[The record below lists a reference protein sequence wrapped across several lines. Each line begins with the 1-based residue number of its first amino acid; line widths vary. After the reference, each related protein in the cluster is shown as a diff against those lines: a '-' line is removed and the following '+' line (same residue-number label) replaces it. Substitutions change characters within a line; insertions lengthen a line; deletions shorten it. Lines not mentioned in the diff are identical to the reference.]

1 VSTVKVATRVFAG
14 FLAVVFLTVLVSVI
28 GWQSLEQSNS
38 GFLIERTGLSA
49 AVRLGQTVKTEMHG
63 RLTGDPNATER
74 VRNGLADIERTLAG
88 LAERPN
94 LRQPVAAA
102 QQAIETYR
110 DNHDAFLTSAQAVRD
125 TEAQV
130 VTLDA
135 ELGQVIAG
143 VVDNRA
149 TRLEEARNSA
159 HAAMEKRNQAE
170 ALEDALHAV
179 NQGLSSSTNALERYL
194 SQNTEGRSELA
205 GAEIKALATMVER
218 LIKADPNGTMVDNP
232 NGTMVNH
239 AALTEAV
246 SQLSA
251 TFEALDAASAEDR
264 ALQDEHV
271 SVMAALD
278 ASSAIL
284 AGQIADHYHD
294 AAANLES
301 VRATGAPPAAL
312 LAMTDQVLRLAS
324 LSALARQLQAGQ
336 QAFMRTGD
344 LKQAE
349 TMATQAATLRNA
361 LQDLTATGAAD
372 GHITGGRMTDM
383 AALHGHTLTQ
393 AVRVVTDLHAAS
405 QTRADRMDDT
415 MRALKSLRGKLTT
428 TEFASSDLS
437 EKALRGTTDSFLALD
452 AAQDT
457 IRAAQRLTVAAAN
470 AKSMMFRFV
479 DKPEHGDADAV
490 RAVLAEV
497 EARHADL
504 IAKIKETQPWQV
516 AKLEEA
522 FGGRVA
528 ALGLLFE
535 TLVDAA
541 ETIRRADE
549 GMEAARSALEQA
561 LETANGAAQNA
572 ASAERTFAK
581 GLLVGGGAL
590 AFVLGVAVA
599 LLIGRSISRPINDI
613 TEAMKRLAD
622 NDLTVDVP
630 GRNRRDEI
638 GHMAAAVEV
647 FKDNSQKIEWLQAK
661 QAVEARRNE
670 RRVKAEMMAL
680 TNALD
685 EEVRAAVSTVE
696 EQARIMHDAAV
707 DMTAAVNQTEHRSG
721 AASEASRDAAS
732 NVDAVAAAAEQMAAS
747 IREISRQVSS
757 ASDIASRAAQQAQTT
772 NARIQGLAKAAD
784 QIGEVVSLINDI
796 ANQTNLLALNATIE
810 AARAG
815 DAGKGFAVV
824 ASEVKSL
831 ASQTAKATGEIGTE
845 IGSMQSATR
854 NAVQAIQGIV
864 AVITEINDIT
874 TAVSAAV
881 EEQTASTGEIS
892 QGAVQAARSTQ
903 DASDNIGEVS
913 SSAKLTGTR
922 ARDVQSA
929 AEDVRER
936 VQHMLTALDRIIRAG
951 NDQDRDHHTLHAVNL
966 RVTIDH
972 GDDQGQPGLMHSL
985 MHTLAPSGLATLDRA
1000 VMGQRGQTMTI
1011 DIPGLG
1017 RWPASLVARTGRATH
1032 VRIDV
1037 PEDNMGDL
1045 ETFLQRHTEKPVAP
1059 LKLAA

>member
-1 VSTVKVATRVFAG
+1 VRVATRVFAG
-14 FLAVVFLTVLVSVI
+14 FLAVVCLTVLVSVI

-38 GFLIERTGLSA
+38 GFLIERAGLSA

-74 VRNGLADIERTLAG
+74 VRDGLADIEQTLAS

-110 DNHDAFLTSAQAVRD
+110 NNHDAFLASAQAVQD

-149 TRLEEARNSA
+149 ARLEEARSGA

-194 SQNTEGRSELA
+194 SENTEGRSKLA

-264 ALQDEHV
+264 ALQDERF

-284 AGQIADHYHD
+284 ADQIADHYHD

-301 VRATGAPPAAL
+301 VRATGAPPVAL
-312 LAMTDQVLRLAS
+312 LAMTDRVLQLAD
-324 LSALARQLQAGQ
+324 LSALARRLQAAQ
-336 QAFMRTGD
+336 HSFRHTND
-344 LKQAE
+344 LEQAE
-349 TMATQAATLRNA
+349 TMATQAAALRDA
-361 LQDLTATGAAD
+361 LRDLTATGAMD
-372 GHITGGRMTDM
+372 ERMTDM

-437 EKALRGTTDSFLALD
+437 EKALRGTTESFVALD

-470 AKSMMFRFV
+470 AKSMMFRFI
-479 DKPEHGDADAV
+479 DKPDHVDADAV

-504 IAKIKETQPWQV
+504 IAKIKETHPWQV
-516 AKLEEA
+516 APLEEA

-541 ETIRRADE
+541 DTIQRADE
-549 GMEAARSALEQA
+549 GMEAARVALEQA

-622 NDLTVDVP
+622 NDLAVDVP

-647 FKDNSQKIEWLQAK
+647 FKDNSRKIEWLQAR

-670 RRVKAEMMAL
+670 RQVKAEMVAL

-685 EEVRAAVSTVE
+685 EEIRAAVSTVE

-707 DMTAAVNQTEHRSG
+707 DMTAAVNHTEHRAG
-721 AASEASRDAAS
+721 AASEASRDAAD

-757 ASDIASRAAQQAQTT
+757 ASDTASRAAQQAQTT

-831 ASQTAKATGEIGTE
+831 ASQTAKATGEIGSE
-845 IGSMQSATR
+845 IGGMQSATR
-854 NAVQAIQGIV
+854 DAVEAIQDIV
-864 AVITEINDIT
+864 AVIAEINDIT

-892 QGAVQAARSTQ
+892 RGAVQAARSTQ
-903 DASDNIGEVS
+903 DASENIGEVS

-922 ARDVQSA
+922 ARDVQNT

-966 RVTIDH
+966 KVTIDL
-972 GDDQGQPGLMHSL
+972 GDGRDQPGLIHA
-985 MHTLAPSGLATLDRA
+985 LAPSGLATLDRT
-1000 VMGQRGQTMTI
+1000 VTGQRGQAMTI

-1017 RWPASLVARTGRATH
+1017 RWPASLVACTGHATH

-1037 PEDNMGDL
+1037 PEDSMGDL
-1045 ETFLQRHTEKPVAP
+1045 ETFLQRRTEQPVAT
-1059 LKLAA
+1059 LRLAA